1 MRKMHWKLDKQCNSV
16 VLAVFPELQE
26 FVMSLKQCSLIR
38 GVAIVRSWPSLADS
52 KFQIRIFPSR
62 CLIGLIFV
70 RQDNKIT
77 FVAAKLA

>member
-1 MRKMHWKLDKQCNSV
+1 
-16 VLAVFPELQE
+16 
-26 FVMSLKQCSLIR
+26 MSLKQCSLIR
-38 GVAIVRSWPSLADS
+38 GVAIVRSWPSLAGS

-62 CLIGLIFV
+62 CLIGLIFA